1 MIQNAYVGLGSNL
14 GDRAGYLLLA
24 VRGMLDAGLD
34 VIRLSSIY
42 ETEPVEYENQP
53 PFLNMV
59 AELRGSTL
67 PSPEQMLAR
76 LLRIEYALG
85 RTRDVRMGPR
95 TIDLDLLIFKDH
107 RSETEFLTL
116 PHPRIASRKF
126 VLVPLNELVPSLVH
140 PVLGKSI
147 SELLA
152 QTKDRSTVIR
162 WTPQVNASRV
172 SSICV
177 HGALRSEAQRFSLST
192 FPGIMPPLVSTPAT
206 TPKFPFS
213 WQFNCPQI
221 VV

>member
-34 VIRLSSIY
+34 VIRLSSVY

-67 PSPEQMLAR
+67 PSPEQMMAR

-85 RTRDVRMGPR
+85 RTREVPMGPR
-95 TIDLDLLIFKDH
+95 TIDLDLLIFKDY
-107 RSETEFLTL
+107 RSDTEFLTL

-126 VLVPLNELVPSLVH
+126 VLVPLNELVPGLIH

-152 QTKDRSTVIR
+152 HTKDHSTVAR
-162 WTPQVNASRV
+162 WK
-172 SSICV
+172 
-177 HGALRSEAQRFSLST
+177 H
-192 FPGIMPPLVSTPAT
+192 M
-206 TPKFPFS
+206 
-213 WQFNCPQI
+213 
-221 VV
+221 

>member
-42 ETEPVEYENQP
+42 ETDPVDYEEQP

-67 PSPEQMLAR
+67 PKPEQLLAR

-85 RTRDVRMGPR
+85 RTRALPKGPR
-95 TIDLDLLIFKDH
+95 TIDLDLLICKDE
-107 RSETEFLTL
+107 RLDTEFLTL
-116 PHPRIASRKF
+116 PHPRLAARRF
-126 VLVPLNELVPSLVH
+126 VLVPLAELVPNLVH
-140 PVLGKSI
+140 PVLGKRV

-152 QTKDRSTVIR
+152 QTVDRSNVVR
-162 WTPQVNASRV
+162 WK
-172 SSICV
+172 SSP
-177 HGALRSEAQRFSLST
+177 ST
-192 FPGIMPPLVSTPAT
+192 DSAD
-206 TPKFPFS
+206 
-213 WQFNCPQI
+213 
-221 VV
+221 